1 MKPETRCLVPFDS
14 FAESGPEPN
23 PETKKKDPVWFA
35 LNEDRALTCFA
46 GIWTTFNGDR
56 GTKSKP
62 ITGPHKVYGF
72 LTTSPPS

>member
-1 MKPETRCLVPFDS
+1 VPFDS

-56 GTKSKP
+56 GT
-62 ITGPHKVYGF
+62 
-72 LTTSPPS
+72 